1 MKKLIMAAAIVC
13 AAVAVQA
20 GTIKWKTANYYDV
33 FMSGSEDTRVS
44 SAVVYLFNS
53 ATVAQS
59 KLVKDFA
66 DNDGKINLAS
76 YSFADT
82 GSIANGV
89 IAVGDGYEV
98 AADSANNIYFA
109 AIVGQELFISEAK
122 DQNGPGTGKSKTV
135 SFQPLAASQAVALD
149 AKAGY
154 VDSHWYA
161 VPEPTSGLL
170 LLLGVAGL
178 ALKRRRA

>member
-20 GTIKWKTANYYDV
+20 GTIKWKTANYFDV
-33 FMSGSEDTRVS
+33 FMSGSTDTRVS

-53 ATVAQS
+53 ATVSQET
-59 KLVKDFA
+59 LVSDFA
-66 DNDGKINLAS
+66 TGKGVIDLSS

-82 GSIANGV
+82 GAINNGV
-89 IAVGDGYEV
+89 IALGDGYEV
-98 AADSANNIYFA
+98 TPSSANNIYFA
-109 AIVGQELFISEAK
+109 ALYNGELFISEAK
-122 DQNGPGTGKSKTV
+122 DQTGPDTGKSKTV
-135 SFQPLAASQAVALD
+135 SFSPLAASQKTALD
-149 AKAGY
+149 ANAGY

-178 ALKRRRA
+178 ALRRRRA